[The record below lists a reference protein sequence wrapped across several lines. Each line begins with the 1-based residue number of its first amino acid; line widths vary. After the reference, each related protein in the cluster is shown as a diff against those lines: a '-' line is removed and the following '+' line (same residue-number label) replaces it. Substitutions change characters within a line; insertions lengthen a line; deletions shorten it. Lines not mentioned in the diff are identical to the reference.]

1 MRTLAPPTHRGAL
14 HWKGFFKLSTKL
26 LKAVTLCC
34 SKQSSEVGAHFR
46 LAEFPTRAVE
56 PQLESVVLKKVLFF
70 CVLDIGKGSDEAL
83 EHLSTAECTSSSAV
97 G

>member
-34 SKQSSEVGAHFR
+34 SKQSSEVEAHFR

-56 PQLESVVLKKVLFF
+56 PQSFRVSSSEEGVVLL
-70 CVLDIGKGSDEAL
+70 CP
-83 EHLSTAECTSSSAV
+83 
-97 G
+97 